1 MNLIKSTGTFGFF
14 TLISRILGY
23 LRDILIAIFLGT
35 GVLADAFFIAFRIP
49 NTFRRLFS
57 EGTFNAAFVPSYAS
71 EITKGKKQSN
81 KFANKIFNLL
91 FLSLLFLVLIVQI
104 FMPAFVS
111 IIAPG
116 FVENVEK
123 MELAISLTRITF
135 PFLFFICLA
144 SFFSAILNSHNKF
157 ASASAAPIIL
167 NLILIGILL
176 FSKTLGDEL
185 VYYLSYGVSFA
196 GFLQLVFLYKF
207 VKKFYA
213 LKFYFSFDRTK
224 ENNLIDDKVKVF
236 FKKLLPSIFASGVT
250 QINILVGTIIA
261 SFQASAV
268 SYLYY
273 ADRIYQIN
281 LAIAGIAIGV
291 VILPQLS
298 KYIQSKKKSKI
309 LLIQNKA
316 LELSLFLTLPASAA
330 LLIASEEI
338 ISALFGYG
346 SFDKVSVL
354 NSGKALYYFALG
366 LPAFSL
372 IKVFSSF
379 FFANHNTKV
388 PFYISLFSVLIN
400 IVISISYFNEV
411 GFIII
416 PIATTISSWLNAMLL
431 FVFLKNRNL
440 FSFNN
445 IFLVRFIKIIAASLL
460 MAIFFNFLIIY
471 FKYELAFGQ
480 NIKSFYLILSVTLS
494 LLFYLFVSYWIK
506 AFKVS
511 DIKLKY

>member
-1 MNLIKSTGTFGFF
+1 MNLLKSTGTFGFF
-14 TLISRILGY
+14 TLLSRILGY

-71 EITKGKKQSN
+71 EIVKGKKQSN
-81 KFANKIFNLL
+81 KFANNIFNLL
-91 FLSLLFLVLIVQI
+91 FLGLLFLVLIVQI

-116 FVENVEK
+116 FVENIEK

-135 PFLFFICLA
+135 PFLLFVCLA

-157 ASASAAPIIL
+157 AAASAAPIIL
-167 NLILIGILL
+167 NIILIGVLL
-176 FSKTLGDEL
+176 FSKLLGDNL
-185 VYYLSYGVSFA
+185 VFYLSYGVSFA

-207 VKKFYA
+207 VRKFYS
-213 LKFYFSFDRTK
+213 LKLDFKIKTNSK
-224 ENNLIDDKVKVF
+224 IKVF

-291 VILPQLS
+291 VVLPQLS
-298 KYIQSKKKSKI
+298 KYIQTKKKSKI
-309 LLIQNKA
+309 HLIQNKA

-346 SFDKVSVL
+346 SFDQVSVL

-379 FFANHNTKV
+379 FFANQDTKI

-400 IVISISYFNEV
+400 IVISISYFNEI

-416 PIATTISSWLNAMLL
+416 PIATTISSWFNAILL
-431 FVFLKNRNL
+431 FAFLKNRDL
-440 FSFNN
+440 FSFNK
-445 IFLVRFIKIIAASLL
+445 IFLVRFVKIIVASLL
-460 MAIFFNFLIIY
+460 MAIFFNFLITY
-471 FKYELAFGQ
+471 FKYELAFNQ
-480 NIKSFYLILSVTLS
+480 NIKSFYLILSVILS

-506 AFKVS
+506 AFKTS

>member
-1 MNLIKSTGTFGFF
+1 MNLLKSTGTFGFY
-14 TLISRILGY
+14 TIISRLLGY

-35 GVLADAFFIAFRIP
+35 GMLADAFFVAFRIP
-49 NTFRRLFS
+49 NTFRRLFA
-57 EGTFNAAFVPSYAS
+57 EGTFNAAFVPSYSS
-71 EITKGKKQSN
+71 EITKGKKKSN
-81 KFANKIFNLL
+81 KFANDIFNLL
-91 FLSLLFLVLIVQI
+91 FLGLLFLTIIIEI

-116 FVENVEK
+116 FVGDLEK
-123 MELAISLTRITF
+123 MDIAINLTRITF

-157 ASASAAPIIL
+157 AAAAAAPIIL
-167 NLILIGILL
+167 NVILILVLI
-176 FSKTLGDEL
+176 FSKSLGDQL

-196 GFLQLVFLYKF
+196 GFLQLIFLYKYVSKYYSLEF
-207 VKKFYA
+207 NYK
-213 LKFYFSFDRTK
+213 LKVS
-224 ENNLIDDKVKVF
+224 NKVKFF
-236 FKKLLPSIFASGVT
+236 FKKLLPSIFSSGVT

-298 KYIQSKKKSKI
+298 KHIQSRKKNKI

-316 LELSLFLTLPASAA
+316 LELSLFLSLPATIA
-330 LLIASEEI
+330 LIIGSEQI

-346 SFDKVSVL
+346 SFNENSVS
-354 NSGKALYYFALG
+354 NSSLALYYFALG
-366 LPAFSL
+366 LPAFAL

-379 FFANHNTKV
+379 FFANHDTKI
-388 PFYISLFSVLIN
+388 PFYISLISVFVNTFISLYYFSEI
-400 IVISISYFNEV
+400 

-416 PIATTISSWLNAMLL
+416 PIATSISSWFNSILL
-431 FVFLKNRNL
+431 FLFLKNRQL
-440 FSFNN
+440 FYFNQ
-445 IFLVRFIKIIAASLL
+445 IFFIKFIKIIFASILMGLFFKFLL
-460 MAIFFNFLIIY
+460 NFFQN
-471 FKYELAFGQ
+471 ELAYNQ
-480 NIKSFYLILSVTLS
+480 SIKSLYLVLSVILG
-494 LLFYLFVSYWIK
+494 LLFYLIVSYFIK
-506 AFKVS
+506 AFQMN